1 VTPVAGAVL
10 AGGASRRMGRTK
22 ALVPIDGVPMA
33 ARVAA
38 ALGAGGCSPVVLV
51 GGDERELDVLG
62 MPIVADLH
70 PGAGPLGAIVTALRT
85 LDDDVVV
92 AACDLAG
99 LDEATVRAVVDE
111 PVDATTGVV
120 VAVTDRLQ
128 PGLARWR
135 RCSLAAIE
143 AMFEAGERSLRT
155 AVLGLD
161 HVQVRVGEAALRNV
175 NTPADLDRWPSTGPS
190 SR

>member
-38 ALGAGGCSPVVLV
+38 ALRAGGCSPVVLV

-85 LDDDVVV
+85 LD
-92 AACDLAG
+92 
-99 LDEATVRAVVDE
+99 RAVVDE